1 MLRASAPGFWQ
12 LLVTQ
17 TDGGYPSIK
26 KKLKRK
32 KRTLSKYQIKGVI
45 SPSKPFLSDDLKVAI
60 LILKEGETEAQGLA
74 RNK

>member
-1 MLRASAPGFWQ
+1 M
-12 LLVTQ
+12 
-17 TDGGYPSIK
+17 
-26 KKLKRK
+26 
-32 KRTLSKYQIKGVI
+32 LSKYQIKGVI